1 MDLMSRSLRI
11 TDSSSFSNSTPIF
24 PSCALDSETE
34 NPNSSPSIIVFAEND
49 VEPLGSIRRFSIL
62 KSIAT
67 STAQFCPFFNSRQ
80 SAIAAEVEKA
90 TTRQA
95 IANRVFIIGQ
105 QVVIWPGW
113 WGLIQIFPV
122 WFSERPGGSCARDLI
137 VWKCLRNQDWI
148 GGAGAGRRAFCF
160 GAPILC
166 HSFGTI
172 GSSFWHVSTRSL
184 SGFRAKTE
192 SRGAG
197 RRPHP
202 AT

>member
-1 MDLMSRSLRI
+1 
-11 TDSSSFSNSTPIF
+11 
-24 PSCALDSETE
+24 LDSETE

-137 VWKCLRNQDWI
+137 VWKCLSPTSAT
-148 GGAGAGRRAFCF
+148 GAFKKRKLLIHRSD
-160 GAPILC
+160 LQKV
-166 HSFGTI
+166 GTTTT
-172 GSSFWHVSTRSL
+172 S
-184 SGFRAKTE
+184 
-192 SRGAG
+192 
-197 RRPHP
+197 
-202 AT
+202 